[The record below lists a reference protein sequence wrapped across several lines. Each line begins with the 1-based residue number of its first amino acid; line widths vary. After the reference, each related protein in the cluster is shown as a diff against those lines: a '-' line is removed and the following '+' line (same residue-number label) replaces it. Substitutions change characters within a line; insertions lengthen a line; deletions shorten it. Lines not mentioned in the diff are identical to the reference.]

1 MTGPAPETPSGPAVG
16 QRTVRR
22 ITFLI
27 PAFGIAAGLVALLL
41 RRADWAEGVIFG
53 SLLAGLNFWWMKR
66 AVAALASPSKGENRG
81 EKPKGQAAVFLAVA
95 LRYALIGFALY
106 GTFILLHVPLL
117 SMVIG
122 LCAFAAATITAS
134 VWEILQSVKMRS

>member
-1 MTGPAPETPSGPAVG
+1 MTGLAPETASGPAVG

-66 AVAALASPSKGENRG
+66 AVAAFASPSKGENRG
-81 EKPKGQAAVFLAVA
+81 EKPKGQAAIFLAA
-95 LRYALIGFALY
+95 AFRYALIGFALY
-106 GTFILLHVPLL
+106 GTFILLHVPLG
-117 SMVIG
+117 SMILVFCS
-122 LCAFAAATITAS
+122 LAAAAIAAS
-134 VWEILQSVKMRS
+134 VWEILRPVD

>member
-1 MTGPAPETPSGPAVG
+1 MASPTPETPHSPPVG

-22 ITFLI
+22 IIYLI
-27 PAFGIAAGLVALLL
+27 PTFGAAAALLAALRSRWDWAGGLV
-41 RRADWAEGVIFG
+41 FG
-53 SLLAGLNFWWMKR
+53 SGLAWLNFWWMKR
-66 AVAALASPSKGENRG
+66 GVEALTSRTSDQAG
-81 EKPKGQAAVFLAVA
+81 EKKHRRRTATYVAVA

-106 GTFILLHVPLL
+106 GIFEYLHVPLL
-117 SMVIG
+117 SLVIG